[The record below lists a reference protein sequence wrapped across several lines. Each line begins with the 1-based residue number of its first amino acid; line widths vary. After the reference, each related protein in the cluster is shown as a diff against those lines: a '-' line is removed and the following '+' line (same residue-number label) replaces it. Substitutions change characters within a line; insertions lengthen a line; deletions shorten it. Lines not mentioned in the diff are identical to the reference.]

1 MKITA
6 IIISLNEEA
15 NIQRALESLGWAD
28 EIIVVDSGST
38 DRTVEIARRFTG
50 NVIVKDWPGY
60 SAQKNFA
67 AEQASNDW
75 IFSLDADEELSPQ
88 LISEIVTLKGA
99 GDAGRASGLSST
111 GSLTADVAGY
121 EMPRRCRYMG
131 RWIKHSGWYP
141 DYKLRLYNR
150 KAGSWKGEFVHESV
164 KVQGEVRRLHG
175 DLLHYTVRSASEHH
189 QRMDRYTTLAAEEMR
204 KNGKRAS
211 AGALMIS
218 PIATFIRSYVFRLG
232 MLDGTPGLAIAY
244 FAAHYAFLKSVKLWE
259 MEKRGGSEERDG

>member
-6 IIISLNEEA
+6 IIITLNEEA

-50 NVIVKDWPGY
+50 KVIVKDWPGY

-75 IFSLDADEELSPQ
+75 IFSLDADEEVSTQ
-88 LISEIVTLKGA
+88 LISEFATLKGSI
-99 GDAGRASGLSST
+99 DAGQASGSPPAA
-111 GSLTADVAGY
+111 GSPANVAGY
-121 EMPRRCRYMG
+121 EMPRLCQYMG

-150 KAGSWKGEFVHESV
+150 NAGCWKGDFVHESV
-164 KVQGEVRRLHG
+164 RVQGEVRRLRG

-189 QRMDRYTTLAAEEMR
+189 QRMDRYTTLAAQEMR

-218 PIATFIRSYVFRLG
+218 PIVSFIRSYIFRLG
-232 MLDGTPGLAIAY
+232 VLDGTPGVAIAY
-244 FAAHYAFLKSVKLWE
+244 FAAHYAFLKYVKLWE
-259 MEKRGGSEERDG
+259 LRKKEGSEE